1 MKTNLL
7 DKTNLQLIAA
17 AAMLIDHA
25 AFLAPTYFIF
35 YLCHFIGRITIIIM
49 CYFVAEGY
57 YKTHSVEKYLIRL
70 GIFAAISQIP
80 FYLYSVGLSS
90 SIYGFIAGNYSHRNV
105 IFTLF
110 TGLCLLAILKSQA
123 KPILKAIAIICA
135 LYITRCSD
143 WGAFAVL
150 LIVAFGIFHGK
161 TKHQI
166 YSLIILFFIRFI
178 MNHFSMTLDF
188 AQTGEIVLTEVYSAF
203 TQLGA
208 LLAIP
213 LLSMYNGKRGKGSRY
228 GLYVFYPLHLLL
240 LFMLKFMFL
249 SA

>member
-1 MKTNLL
+1 MKTKLL

-25 AFLAPTYFIF
+25 AFLAPNYFVF
-35 YLCHFIGRITIIIM
+35 YLCHFIGRMTIIIM
-49 CYFVAEGY
+49 CYFVAEGF
-57 YKTHSVEKYLIRL
+57 YKTHNVEKYLIRL

-80 FYLYSVGLSS
+80 FYLYSSGVNS

-110 TGLCLLAILKSQA
+110 TGLCLLAILKSQV
-123 KPILKAIAIICA
+123 KPILKIAALICA

-150 LIVAFGIFHGK
+150 LIAAFGIFHGK
-161 TKHQI
+161 HKQQM

-178 MNHFSMTLDF
+178 FNHFSMTLDF
-188 AQTGEIVLTEVYSAF
+188 ARTGEIVLTQVYSAF

-213 LLSMYNGKRGKGSRY
+213 LLTLYNGKRGKGSRF
-228 GLYVFYPLHLLL
+228 GLYIFYPVHLLI
-240 LFMLKFMFL
+240 LFMLKYMFSL
-249 SA
+249 V